1 MMPEKPTLNGKA
13 TLLRKLAASTSG
25 VALTEFAFSLP
36 ILMSL
41 LLAGL
46 EVSNFALAHLR
57 VNQIAMTVADNAGR
71 VRTTMDESN
80 VYEVFSGAD
89 VTGQSIDFTAH
100 GRIVL
105 SSLQDNGKTG
115 SQAGQMINWQRCY
128 GNLNVAPSYGRQDE
142 GRNDATLAAGMGRT
156 GNKITAA
163 PNTAVMFV
171 EVTYDYQPLISN
183 RLFGPSRIRYESAF
197 NVRERTNQ
205 NITNTQSLTLKTCP
219 A

>member
-1 MMPEKPTLNGKA
+1 MMRRRSPLARLPA
-13 TLLRKLAASTSG
+13 LLRALRRSTSG

-89 VTGQSIDFTAH
+89 VTGQSIDFNAN

-105 SSLQDNGKTG
+105 SSLQGNGKTG
-115 SQAGQMINWQRCY
+115 AQAGQMINWQRCH
-128 GNLNVAPSYGRQDE
+128 GSLSINPSYGRQDA
-142 GRNDATLAAGMGRT
+142 GRNDATLATGLGRT
-156 GNKITAA
+156 GNKIVAA

-205 NITNTQSLTLKTCP
+205 NITNTQSLTVKTCP
-219 A
+219 